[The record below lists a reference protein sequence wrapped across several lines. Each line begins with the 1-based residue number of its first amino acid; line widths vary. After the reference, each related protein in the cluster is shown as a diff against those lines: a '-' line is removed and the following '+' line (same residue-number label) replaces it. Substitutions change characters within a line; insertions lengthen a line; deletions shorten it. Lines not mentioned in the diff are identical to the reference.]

1 MRWSIDALYSLPE
14 SVMVGR
20 PPLLAG
26 DRRFVMCSSMTF
38 KVSFSTWLSW
48 LFSFASACSMEVD
61 EGASKSDVCEGLVPS
76 GGSVGACELD
86 CFGEA
91 EDAAAPSSGMP
102 CALAAVDT
110 ADAAVV
116 VASSCTS
123 GSAAGSGAD
132 VGGFDGWLAIALV
145 GPKFLG
151 TGRV

>member
-20 PPLLAG
+20 QPLLAG

-38 KVSFSTWLSW
+38 RVSFNTWLSW
-48 LFSFASACSMEVD
+48 LFSFASASSMDVD
-61 EGASKSDVCEGLVPS
+61 EGAPKSGVCEGLVLK

-91 EDAAAPSSGMP
+91 EDAAALSSGML
-102 CALAAVDT
+102 CALAAVDA
-110 ADAAVV
+110 ADVAVV

-123 GSAAGSGAD
+123 GSAWGASMDGSQ
-132 VGGFDGWLAIALV
+132 LH
-145 GPKFLG
+145 
-151 TGRV
+151 